1 MFAWQDFFFI
11 YIMFVSCGMGQTCF
25 FSALA
30 RMADIG
36 CICGKIFF
44 DKHLLKTFSIMLCS
58 GNLENDFGLLS
69 IDLLTV

>member
-1 MFAWQDFFFI
+1 
-11 YIMFVSCGMGQTCF
+11 MGQTCF